1 MAEDDLYDIAADPG
15 RSPDHTRSAPVVPL
29 AYRTPAPTAK
39 KHQEISDD
47 PIIDFYLPLTL
58 LGGGVI
64 VELIAALIRHHGSS
78 THLRS
83 ALFDLGVGLGLG
95 TAVMLAALW
104 TAAKF
109 RGIEFGPFWTAVLKL
124 AAVSV
129 GPGAV
134 LTLLSPALDFIPL
147 GFLLGFAFEFILYFA
162 LLGALFKMDES
173 DTWYC
178 VCVIFVLNVGLYF
191 AMQALR

>member
-1 MAEDDLYDIAADPG
+1 MAEDDLYDIAADPEE
-15 RSPDHTRSAPVVPL
+15 SADHSAAPVVPL
-29 AYRTPAPTAK
+29 AYRTPSAVAK
-39 KHQEISDD
+39 KYQELSDD

-58 LGGGVI
+58 LGGGVV
-64 VELIAALIRHHGSS
+64 VESIAALIRYHGSS
-78 THLRS
+78 TLLRG
-83 ALFDLGVGLGLG
+83 AMVDLGLGLGLG

-134 LTLLSPALDFIPL
+134 ITLLSPALHFIPF
-147 GFLLGFAFEFILYFA
+147 GFLLGFVFQFILYFA

-178 VCVIFVLNVGLYF
+178 VCVIFLLNVGLYF
-191 AMQALR
+191 VMQAVR